1 MEGIRTCKINRKNQS
16 MYILALAT
24 DYDETL
30 AEHGLISDETYA
42 ALERLAKTGRKLIMV
57 TGREL
62 DSLEEVFPRLD
73 IFDKIVAENGALLY
87 TPASKTERVL
97 TLAPPARFV
106 ERLQALGV
114 TPLSV
119 GRSIVATWE
128 PHEIVAL
135 EVIKEL
141 GLELEIIF
149 NKGAVMI
156 LPSGVN
162 KATGLAAALKE
173 MGLTPHNV
181 MGVGDAQNDHA
192 FLRMVG
198 HGVAVANALPEVKA
212 TADYVL
218 QGSRGA
224 GVVELIDRLIQL
236 DGRFVEASARHLVP
250 VGADSS
256 GEVLHLAP
264 YDGGVLI
271 SGTSG
276 IGKSTLAVALT
287 ERFVERDFQFCVF
300 DPEGDYEELENVVT
314 VGGAGDPPSEREI
327 LDLLAK
333 SSNNVVVNMLGLKT
347 EERPDYFAKLMPQ
360 LVSMRA
366 STGRPHWLI
375 IDEAHHLLPKARD
388 GASLAMPKSLTG
400 TILITVHPD
409 LVSPDLLGEI
419 DTVISLGPE
428 ADKVIATFCAVTG
441 ISVPQG
447 NEPPEKDKV
456 LFWHRPAGDPIR
468 EVAVG
473 QPRQVRKR
481 HRRKYAEGD
490 LADHS
495 FYFRGPHGKLK
506 LKAQNL
512 MMFIQL
518 AEGIDDDTWDHH
530 LRARDYSAWFRDK
543 VKDKELADE
552 AEAVET
558 DASLDSAQSRD
569 AIMEAV
575 RRRYT
580 VPAD

>member
-1 MEGIRTCKINRKNQS
+1 

-30 AEHGLISDETYA
+30 AEHGIISDETYA
-42 ALERLAKTGRKLIMV
+42 ALERLAKTGRKLILV

-62 DSLEEVFPRLD
+62 DDLEQVFPRLD

-97 TLAPPARFV
+97 ALAPPIKLV
-106 ERLQALGV
+106 ERLQGLGV

-128 PHEIVAL
+128 PHENVAL

-156 LPSGVN
+156 LPSGIN
-162 KATGLAAALKE
+162 KATGLAAALKDL
-173 MGLTPHNV
+173 GLSPHNV
-181 MGVGDAQNDHA
+181 IGVGDAQNDHA

-198 HGVAVANALPEVKA
+198 HGVAVANALPEVKE
-212 TADYVL
+212 TADYVT

-224 GVVELIDRLIQL
+224 GVVELIDRLVSL
-236 DGRFVEASARHLVP
+236 DGRFVETSRHLVT
-250 VGADSS
+250 VGADFS

-264 YDGGVLI
+264 YGGGVLI

-276 IGKSTLAVALT
+276 IGKSTLAIALT
-287 ERFVERDFQFCVF
+287 ERFVEHDFQFCVF
-300 DPEGDYEELENVVT
+300 DPEGDYEELENVVM
-314 VGGAGDPPSEREI
+314 VGGADDAPSEREI

-347 EERPDYFAKLMPQ
+347 EERPDYFAKLIPQ

-366 STGRPHWLI
+366 RTGRPHWLI

-388 GASLAMPKSLTG
+388 GASLAMPKSLAA

-409 LVSPDLLGEI
+409 LVSPDLLAEI
-419 DTVISLGPE
+419 ETVISLGPE
-428 ADKVIATFCAVTG
+428 ADKVIATFCAATG
-441 ISVPQG
+441 TGVPQG
-447 NEPPEKDKV
+447 NAPPEHDKV
-456 LFWHRPAGDPIR
+456 LFWHRSEGDRIR
-468 EVAVG
+468 EIEVG

-490 LADHS
+490 LGDHS
-495 FYFRGPHGKLK
+495 FYFRGPDGKLK

-512 MMFIQL
+512 MMFIHL
-518 AEGIDDDTWDHH
+518 AEGIDDGTWEHH

-543 VKDKELADE
+543 VKDDELADE
-552 AEAVET
+552 AGAVEV
-558 DASLDSAQSRD
+558 DAGLDSHQSRD
-569 AIMEAV
+569 AIIEAV